1 MSLAPIDF
9 GLGGWKQ
16 EIPGTFNPRTGKVE
30 YPKPEIFGRMAGKVF
45 SGDPEDFESAFS
57 VATHDKPF
65 SRYPAAGGSDRWPG
79 MSTDDIKRYVHPST
93 DPLLN
98 IPITPF
104 GMQARGG
111 NPFSTDALDK
121 QKQIQDYL
129 NNDQKIR
136 DLLIRQGK
144 MKAGGESL
152 FPIIKDL
159 PGEVKGI
166 RRGVFD
172 FDERNLKNQ
181 PRGMRKAGMLFDNEG
196 LFSA

>member
-79 MSTDDIKRYVHPST
+79 MSTDDIKRYVHPSL

-104 GMQARGG
+104 GMR
-111 NPFSTDALDK
+111 
-121 QKQIQDYL
+121 
-129 NNDQKIR
+129 
-136 DLLIRQGK
+136 
-144 MKAGGESL
+144 AGGPEL
-152 FPIIKDL
+152 FPIKKDL
-159 PGEVKGI
+159 PGEVKGTI
-166 RRGVFD
+166 RGVQGGS
-172 FDERNLKNQ
+172 RNDLSK
-181 PRGMRKAGMLFDNEG
+181 PYGGLRKAGMLFANEG